1 MPTPKAVLEGDEV
14 VVLRGEKC
22 PSEAHV
28 LIVVQQLQGA
38 GLRPAFPLSLYTI
51 EQLKALTEQYAERQ
65 QQRRRETE
73 EDVYIAG
80 NVTSGGCGS
89 PSWVVNAL
97 TLLCSLPP
105 ISLHLLPPGQWPGG
119 WWVQELSIEVWTA
132 LHSCSVRHTA

>member
-1 MPTPKAVLEGDEV
+1 M

-65 QQRRRETE
+65 QRSRRETE

-80 NVTSGGCGS
+80 NVTSGGCGL

-97 TLLCSLPP
+97 TLLSPSHQPP
-105 ISLHLLPPGQWPGG
+105 PPSPWAMA
-119 WWVQELSIEVWTA
+119 ER
-132 LHSCSVRHTA
+132 SVGTRTFH